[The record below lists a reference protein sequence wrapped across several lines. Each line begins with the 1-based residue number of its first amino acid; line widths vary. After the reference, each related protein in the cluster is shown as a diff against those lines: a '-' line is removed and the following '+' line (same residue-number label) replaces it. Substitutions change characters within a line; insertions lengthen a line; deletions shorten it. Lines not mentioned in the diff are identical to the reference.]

1 MRCVDG
7 LGVVCD
13 ERFRVYRKEINGFE
27 RRSDIREG
35 RLLKT
40 SSLGSSLV
48 ELALYQNA
56 ASSSMSIV
64 SVSAKKHRVKRRSNQ
79 LRCPQMNSGV
89 VVELCRSIAE
99 ISADRKNRSK
109 TVALLCSGRF
119 CWRYH
124 RIVDHN
130 RVDARVVLNKPK
142 PFAKS

>member
-7 LGVVCD
+7 LGAVCD
-13 ERFRVYRKEINGFE
+13 ERFRVYRKEIKEFK

-64 SVSAKKHRVKRRSNQ
+64 SVPAKKHRVKRRSNQ
-79 LRCPQMNSGV
+79 LRCPQMNWGL

-99 ISADRKNRSK
+99 ISGDRKNEAKRSCCSA
-109 TVALLCSGRF
+109 VAGFDGDTTGSSIPTELMPES
-119 CWRYH
+119 
-124 RIVDHN
+124 
-130 RVDARVVLNKPK
+130 
-142 PFAKS
+142 S

>member
-1 MRCVDG
+1 VTRCVDRTAQTLEKSSLDRAEIRTEMRSVGG

-13 ERFRVYRKEINGFE
+13 ERFRVYEKEINEVE

-79 LRCPQMNSGV
+79 LRCPQMNSGR
-89 VVELCRSIAE
+89 CR
-99 ISADRKNRSK
+99 
-109 TVALLCSGRF
+109 
-119 CWRYH
+119 
-124 RIVDHN
+124 
-130 RVDARVVLNKPK
+130 RVV
-142 PFAKS
+142 